1 MLGFQSVQLLFNSIN
16 LRIAKQLCLCDVNAK
31 GIDALLKC
39 SNAIENGVDLL
50 QKPCRNLQRLVIC
63 FLLVSK
69 RIGGGDDSFLGL
81 FQFLDGCGHRI
92 KTVGGCNEFVKSS
105 DHISLT
111 KGC

>member
-1 MLGFQSVQLLFNSIN
+1 MLRLEGAQLRLYCVN
-16 LRIAKQLCLCDVNAK
+16 LRIAKELCLCYVNAK

-50 QKPCRNLQRLVIC
+50 QKSCRNLQRLVIS

-111 KGC
+111 